1 MNINTTTIR
10 VLTYTLFMKHTF
22 SQQMRHALKSV
33 EPLFRF
39 FMTDSAYA
47 RRKNEPGIGNFVLGN
62 PQEMPLPGFTRAL
75 QRWTVPQNKDWF
87 AYKRS
92 VPEAQIVVAAS
103 LQKRIGMP
111 FEPADVSM
119 TNGAFGGLAAVIGS
133 VAGPG
138 DEVVFISPPWV
149 HYESIIYAAGAVP
162 VRAKMDFATFDLD
175 VEAISKAISPRT
187 RAIIVNSPHN
197 PTGKIYPAETLARL
211 AGALTQASE
220 RHDQPI
226 YLVSD
231 EAYHRIVFDGRTF
244 LSPVRFYPYSFLI
257 YTYAKALLTPG
268 ERIGYI
274 ALPPTMPDREEVRSM
289 LGVSQ
294 ILTGWAYP
302 NNVLQYA
309 IEDLERLSIDVPHL
323 QRKRDRLVAELR
335 KFGYELRVP
344 EGTFYLMVRSPW
356 EDDWAFAEM
365 LATYGILVHPGGLME
380 MPGYFRISLTA
391 SDQMIEQALPGFE
404 AAITNPPPAF
414 AAAGGG
420 QLIGSDGT

>member
-1 MNINTTTIR
+1 
-10 VLTYTLFMKHTF
+10 MKHAF
-22 SQQMRHALKSV
+22 SQHMRNALKSV

-39 FMTDSAYA
+39 YLTDSAYS
-47 RRKNEPGIGNFVLGN
+47 RRKNDPGISNFVLGN
-62 PQEMPLPGFTRAL
+62 PQEMPLPGFTQAL

-87 AYKRS
+87 AYKRN
-92 VPEAQIVVAAS
+92 VPEAQIVIAAS
-103 LQKRIGMP
+103 LQERIGMP
-111 FEPADVSM
+111 FEPADVSL

-149 HYESIIYAAGAVP
+149 HYESIIYAVGAIP
-162 VRAKMDFATFDLD
+162 VRAKIDFATFDLD
-175 VEAISKAISPRT
+175 IEAISGAISPRT

-197 PTGKIYPAETLARL
+197 PTGKIYPAQTLTRL
-211 AGALTQASE
+211 GGILTEASE
-220 RHDQPI
+220 RYGQPI

-231 EAYHRIVFDGRTF
+231 EAYHRIVFDGRRF
-244 LSPVRFYPYSFLI
+244 PSPVCFYPCSFLI
-257 YTYAKALLTPG
+257 YTYGKTLLTPG

-289 LGVSQ
+289 LAISQ
-294 ILTGWAYP
+294 IVTAWAYP

-309 IEDLERLSIDVPHL
+309 VEDLERLSIDVAHL

-335 KFGYELRVP
+335 KFGYELHVP

-356 EDDWAFAEM
+356 GDDGAFAEM
-365 LATYGILVHPGGLME
+365 LATHGILVHPGSLME

-391 SDQMIEQALPGFE
+391 SDEIIERALPGFK
-404 AAITNPPPAF
+404 AAIAHPPPIF
-414 AAAGGG
+414 AAAEALVG
-420 QLIGSDGT
+420 

>member
-1 MNINTTTIR
+1 
-10 VLTYTLFMKHTF
+10 MKHAF
-22 SQQMRHALKSV
+22 SQQMRNALKSV

-39 FMTDSAYA
+39 YLTDSAYS
-47 RRKNEPGIGNFVLGN
+47 RRKNDPGISNFVLGN
-62 PQEMPLPGFTRAL
+62 PQEMPLPGFTQAL

-87 AYKRS
+87 AYKRN

-103 LQKRIGMP
+103 LQERIGMP

-162 VRAKMDFATFDLD
+162 VRVKIDFATFDLD
-175 VEAISKAISPRT
+175 IEAISGAISPRT

-197 PTGKIYPAETLARL
+197 PTGKIYPAETLTRL
-211 AGALTQASE
+211 ASILTQASE
-220 RHDQPI
+220 RYGQPI

-244 LSPVRFYPYSFLI
+244 PSPVCFYPCSFLI
-257 YTYAKALLTPG
+257 YTYGKTLLTPG

-289 LGVSQ
+289 LAISQ
-294 ILTGWAYP
+294 IVIGWAYP

-309 IEDLERLSIDVPHL
+309 IEDLERLSIDVVHL
-323 QRKRDRLVAELR
+323 QRKRDRLVEELR
-335 KFGYELRVP
+335 KFGYRLHVP
-344 EGTFYLMVRSPW
+344 EGTFYLIVRSPW

-365 LATYGILVHPGGLME
+365 LATHGILVHPGSLME

-391 SDQMIEQALPGFE
+391 SDEMIERALPGFK
-404 AAITNPPPAF
+404 AAIAHPPPIF
-414 AAAGGG
+414 AAAGAV
-420 QLIGSDGT
+420 S

>member
-1 MNINTTTIR
+1 
-10 VLTYTLFMKHTF
+10 MKHAF
-22 SQQMRHALKSV
+22 SQQMRNALKSV

-39 FMTDSAYA
+39 YLTDSAYS
-47 RRKNEPGIGNFVLGN
+47 RRKNDPGISNFVLGN
-62 PQEMPLPGFTRAL
+62 PQEMPLPGFTQAL

-87 AYKRS
+87 AYKRN

-103 LQKRIGMP
+103 LQERIGMP

-162 VRAKMDFATFDLD
+162 VRVKIDFATFDLD
-175 VEAISKAISPRT
+175 IEAISGAISPRT

-197 PTGKIYPAETLARL
+197 PTGKIYPAETLTRL
-211 AGALTQASE
+211 ASILTQASE
-220 RHDQPI
+220 RYGQPI

-244 LSPVRFYPYSFLI
+244 PSPVCFYPCSFLI
-257 YTYAKALLTPG
+257 YTYGKTLLTPG

-289 LGVSQ
+289 LAISQ
-294 ILTGWAYP
+294 IVIGWAYP

-309 IEDLERLSIDVPHL
+309 IEDLERLSIDVVYL
-323 QRKRDRLVAELR
+323 QRKRDRLVEELR
-335 KFGYELRVP
+335 KFGYRLHVP
-344 EGTFYLMVRSPW
+344 EGTFYLIVRSPW

-365 LATYGILVHPGGLME
+365 LATHGILVHPGSLME

-391 SDQMIEQALPGFE
+391 SDEMIERALPGFK
-404 AAITNPPPAF
+404 AAIAHPPPIF
-414 AAAGGG
+414 AIAGAV
-420 QLIGSDGT
+420 S

>member
-1 MNINTTTIR
+1 
-10 VLTYTLFMKHTF
+10 MKHAF
-22 SQQMRHALKSV
+22 SQQMRNALKSV

-39 FMTDSAYA
+39 YLTDSAYS
-47 RRKNEPGIGNFVLGN
+47 RRKNDPGISNFVLGN
-62 PQEMPLPGFTRAL
+62 PQEMPLPGFTQAL

-87 AYKRS
+87 AYKRN

-103 LQKRIGMP
+103 LQERIGMP

-119 TNGAFGGLAAVIGS
+119 TNSAFGGLAAVIGS

-162 VRAKMDFATFDLD
+162 VRVKIDFATFDLD
-175 VEAISKAISPRT
+175 IEAISGAISPRT

-197 PTGKIYPAETLARL
+197 PTGKIYPAETLTRL
-211 AGALTQASE
+211 ASILTQASE
-220 RHDQPI
+220 RYGQPI

-244 LSPVRFYPYSFLI
+244 PSPVCFYPCSFLI
-257 YTYAKALLTPG
+257 YTYGKTLLTPG

-289 LGVSQ
+289 LAISQ
-294 ILTGWAYP
+294 IVIGWAYP

-309 IEDLERLSIDVPHL
+309 IEDLERLSIDVVYL
-323 QRKRDRLVAELR
+323 QRKRDRLVEELR
-335 KFGYELRVP
+335 KFGYRLHVP
-344 EGTFYLMVRSPW
+344 EGTFYLIVRSPW

-365 LATYGILVHPGGLME
+365 LATHGILVHPGSLME

-391 SDQMIEQALPGFE
+391 SDEMIERALPGFK
-404 AAITNPPPAF
+404 AAIAHPPPIF
-414 AAAGGG
+414 ATAGAV
-420 QLIGSDGT
+420 S

>member
-1 MNINTTTIR
+1 
-10 VLTYTLFMKHTF
+10 MKHAF
-22 SQQMRHALKSV
+22 SQQMRNALKSV

-39 FMTDSAYA
+39 YLTDSAYS
-47 RRKNEPGIGNFVLGN
+47 RRKNDPGISNFVLGN
-62 PQEMPLPGFTRAL
+62 PQEMPLPGFTQAL

-87 AYKRS
+87 AYKRN

-103 LQKRIGMP
+103 LQERIGMP

-162 VRAKMDFATFDLD
+162 VRVKIDFATFDLD
-175 VEAISKAISPRT
+175 IEAISGAISPRT

-197 PTGKIYPAETLARL
+197 PTGKIYPAETLTRL
-211 AGALTQASE
+211 ASILTQASE
-220 RHDQPI
+220 RYGQPI

-244 LSPVRFYPYSFLI
+244 PSPVCFYPCSFLI
-257 YTYAKALLTPG
+257 YTYGKTLLTPG

-289 LGVSQ
+289 LAISQ
-294 ILTGWAYP
+294 IVIGWAYP

-309 IEDLERLSIDVPHL
+309 IEDLERLSIDVVYL
-323 QRKRDRLVAELR
+323 QRKRDRLVEELR
-335 KFGYELRVP
+335 KFGYRLHVP
-344 EGTFYLMVRSPW
+344 EGTFYLIVRSPW

-365 LATYGILVHPGGLME
+365 LATHGILVHPGSLME

-391 SDQMIEQALPGFE
+391 SDEMIERALPGFK
-404 AAITNPPPAF
+404 AAIAHPPPIF
-414 AAAGGG
+414 AAAGAV
-420 QLIGSDGT
+420 S